1 MTDLFKK
8 LNWKGHAPV
17 ILFHAPASFAADRD
31 AMAGEVEFHTDLR
44 QGVLYPFA
52 LAFAVTQ
59 AEMTARAAAVCRAA
73 TPEAIVWLC
82 YPKQTSKAFKS
93 DLNRDLLWKLVEPLG
108 LEPNRQIAIDDDWSA
123 LRFKK
128 V

>member
-1 MTDLFKK
+1 MTDLFKE

-17 ILFHAPASFAADRD
+17 ALLYPPTSFAAERN
-31 AMAGEVEFHTDLR
+31 AMAAEADFHTDLR
-44 QGVLYPFA
+44 PGVSYSFVLG
-52 LAFAVTQ
+52 FAVTQ
-59 AEMTARAAAVCRAA
+59 AEMATRAQALCAAA

-93 DLNRDLLWKLVEPLG
+93 DLNRDVLWKLVEPLG
-108 LEPNRQIAIDDDWSA
+108 LQPNRQIAIDDDWSA